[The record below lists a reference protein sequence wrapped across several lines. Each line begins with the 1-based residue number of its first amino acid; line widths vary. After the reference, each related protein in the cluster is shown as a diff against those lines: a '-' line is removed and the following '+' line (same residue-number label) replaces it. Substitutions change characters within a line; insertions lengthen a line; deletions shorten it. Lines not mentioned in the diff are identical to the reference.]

1 MHRTFWHRRM
11 WMSRCDTTY
20 VQKGVV
26 RTRGNCLDGA
36 VALAE
41 RLAIMRELVK

>member
-1 MHRTFWHRRM
+1 
-11 WMSRCDTTY
+11 MSRCDATY

-26 RTRGNCLDGA
+26 GTRGNRLDGA